1 MSEVFVLN
9 NVSLRLLLKA
19 ILKIIDSYAE
29 EYQPNFYNSPKEK
42 RIKNIEAMK
51 KEISDLF
58 DLG

>member
-1 MSEVFVLN
+1 MLN
-9 NVSLRLLLKA
+9 DVSLRLLLKT
-19 ILKIIDSYAE
+19 ILKIIDSYTE

-58 DLG
+58 DLR